1 MNPTATR
8 QVDHGSD
15 LRVEPLASNVFA
27 VVADGRANSGFI
39 LSDDGVLLIDPRPSA
54 EETRGMLRL
63 IRQFST
69 RPVTHVFLT
78 HSHRASGPAIAA
90 TGAANVVGQ
99 IRARQWLADY
109 GEDNLEQSFD
119 GVVENE
125 RVALALPN
133 VVFDRELTLFWG
145 GREILLM
152 HLGRGHTT
160 GDAILALPDEGIVFG
175 GDLILN
181 ETTPFLGDGYL
192 DQWMATLERFRNV
205 RPRKLVPGRGPIVEP
220 SQVKRVID
228 AHSEYLGILRES
240 VAEQVEAER
249 GLANAYGR
257 AQEILTPFYGTWTNF
272 ERMLP
277 FNVARAFE
285 EVRGSHPRQWTVERR
300 LELIEALAGCYE

>member
-1 MNPTATR
+1 MSTATKR
-8 QVDHGSD
+8 APNGFDM
-15 LRVEPLASNVFA
+15 RIEPLASNVYA
-27 VVADGRANSGFI
+27 VTAEGRANSGFV
-39 LSDDGVLLIDPRPSA
+39 LSDEGVLLIDPRPSA
-54 EETRGMLRL
+54 EETRAMLRL
-63 IRQFST
+63 IREFST

-90 TGAANVVGQ
+90 TGAPNVVGQ

-109 GEDNLEQSFD
+109 GEDNLEHSFD

-125 RVALALPN
+125 RAAPVLPN

-160 GDAILALPDEGIVFG
+160 GDAILALPEEGVVFG

-192 DQWMATLERFRNV
+192 DQWTATLERFRNV
-205 RPRKLVPGRGPIVEP
+205 RAKRLVPGRGPIVQ
-220 SQVKRVID
+220 SAQVKQVID
-228 AHSEYLGILRES
+228 AHSEYLGILRET
-240 VAEQVEAER
+240 VAEQVDAGR
-249 GLANAYGR
+249 GLADAYAR
-257 AQEILTPFYGTWTNF
+257 AQEILTPFFGTWTHF

-285 EVRGSHPRQWTVERR
+285 EVRGSHPRQWTVDRR
-300 LELIEALAGCYE
+300 LELIEALASCYE